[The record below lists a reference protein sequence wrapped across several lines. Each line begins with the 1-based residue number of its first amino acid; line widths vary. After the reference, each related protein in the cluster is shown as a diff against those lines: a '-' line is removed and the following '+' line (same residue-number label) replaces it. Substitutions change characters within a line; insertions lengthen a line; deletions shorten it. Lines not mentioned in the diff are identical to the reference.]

1 MMDIPEAHHHSENPA
16 LAGLH
21 ASIKEFRDRVTR
33 ATALI
38 ADLRRRIDELERTN
52 TSQESALREMQE
64 RLDEKEFR
72 IIELEE
78 HVQNLGNATPPGLSV
93 DTVEKMLYLSPD
105 EREALERQ
113 ISDLISR
120 IDAHLG

>member
-1 MMDIPEAHHHSENPA
+1 MDIPEVHHQSENPA

-33 ATALI
+33 AAALI
-38 ADLRRRIDELERTN
+38 ADLRRRVDELERTN
-52 TSQESALREMQE
+52 TAQEAVTRELQE

-78 HVQNLGNATPPGLSV
+78 QVQNAGNAPSSGLSV
-93 DTVEKMLYLSPD
+93 DTVEKLLYLSPD

-113 ISDLISR
+113 ISDLIAR

>member
-1 MMDIPEAHHHSENPA
+1 MDIPEVHHQSENPA

-33 ATALI
+33 AAALI
-38 ADLRRRIDELERTN
+38 ADLRRRVDELERTN
-52 TSQESALREMQE
+52 TAQESAVRDLQE

-78 HVQNLGNATPPGLSV
+78 QVRNAANGAAPGLSV
-93 DTVEKMLYLSPD
+93 DTVEKLLYLSPD

-113 ISDLISR
+113 ISDLIAR

>member
-1 MMDIPEAHHHSENPA
+1 MDTPEAHHHSENPA

-33 ATALI
+33 AAALI
-38 ADLRRRIDELERTN
+38 ADLRRRIDEVERTN
-52 TSQESALREMQE
+52 ASQESALRELQE

-78 HVQNLGNATPPGLSV
+78 QMQIGANAPTPGLSI

-113 ISDLISR
+113 ISDLITR

>member
-1 MMDIPEAHHHSENPA
+1 MMDIPEVHHQSENPA

-33 ATALI
+33 AAALI
-38 ADLRRRIDELERTN
+38 ADLRRRVDELERTN
-52 TSQESALREMQE
+52 TAQEAVTRELQE

-78 HVQNLGNATPPGLSV
+78 QVQNAGNAPSSGLSV
-93 DTVEKMLYLSPD
+93 DTVEKLLYLSPD

-113 ISDLISR
+113 ISDLIAR

>member
-1 MMDIPEAHHHSENPA
+1 MDIPEVHHQSENPA

-33 ATALI
+33 AASLI
-38 ADLRRRIDELERTN
+38 ADLRRRVDELERTN
-52 TSQESALREMQE
+52 TAQDAVTRELQE

-78 HVQNLGNATPPGLSV
+78 QVQNADNAPSSGLSV
-93 DTVEKMLYLSPD
+93 DTVEKLLYLSPD

-113 ISDLISR
+113 ISDLIAR